1 MLFNT
6 HILPLLGSGPAWMS
20 LVQINADMC
29 KKNWWPN
36 LFFIQNYWGVENI
49 CLTNTHYVAVDT
61 QLFAISPLITWLIWK
76 WPKRGSLF
84 VGFLVLFSS
93 FLRYYASYTHQL
105 SIFIAFGSRWA
116 NRVNWDGFSFDI
128 PHSISVLSS
137 LSIQQITCTFCH
149 RTDCHLIPWEF
160 YCHTFWEFTKDF
172 VYRRLL

>member
-36 LFFIQNYWGVENI
+36 LFFMQNYLGVENI

-84 VGFLVLFSS
+84 VGLLILFSS
-93 FLRYYASYTHQL
+93 FLRYYASYTHHL
-105 SIFIAFGSRWA
+105 SIFIAFGSR
-116 NRVNWDGFSFDI
+116 
-128 PHSISVLSS
+128 
-137 LSIQQITCTFCH
+137 
-149 RTDCHLIPWEF
+149 
-160 YCHTFWEFTKDF
+160 
-172 VYRRLL
+172 